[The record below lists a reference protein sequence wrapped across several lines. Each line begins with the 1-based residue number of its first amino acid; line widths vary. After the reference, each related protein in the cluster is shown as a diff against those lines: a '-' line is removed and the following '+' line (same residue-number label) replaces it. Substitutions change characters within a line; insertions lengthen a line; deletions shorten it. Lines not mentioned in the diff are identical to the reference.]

1 MHPQRNKKI
10 TINILNEKKKKY
22 TPRNSTIHRLF
33 FFSLS
38 LSRVPTKPSST
49 FAIRRVRF
57 NSLNVRLTPK
67 ISACAIFS
75 NDVDLATCQ
84 RRCGRWR
91 RKQGKGRRKLG
102 GEWRSY
108 PPVFPIMILCDQSKF
123 EEDARA
129 WLFSR
134 WANIIVLAELTVNA
148 ICHVRCS
155 CCRAHLASSRGDQAR
170 ISTRA
175 REK

>member
-1 MHPQRNKKI
+1 MPEKMWKV
-10 TINILNEKKKKY
+10 EKKA
-22 TPRNSTIHRLF
+22 REREEE
-33 FFSLS
+33 
-38 LSRVPTKPSST
+38 V
-49 FAIRRVRF
+49 
-57 NSLNVRLTPK
+57 
-67 ISACAIFS
+67 
-75 NDVDLATCQ
+75 
-84 RRCGRWR
+84 GWR
-91 RKQGKGRRKLG
+91 MAEL
-102 GEWRSY
+102 
-108 PPVFPIMILCDQSKF
+108 PPLPIMILCDQSKF